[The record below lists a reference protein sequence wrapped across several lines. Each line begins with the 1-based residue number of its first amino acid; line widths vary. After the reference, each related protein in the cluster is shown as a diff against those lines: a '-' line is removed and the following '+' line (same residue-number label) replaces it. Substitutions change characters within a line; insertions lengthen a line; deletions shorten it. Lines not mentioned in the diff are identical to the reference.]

1 MDFLLVLLDKILSII
16 HRGRFL
22 QLKNYHELLL
32 SIKVHASRIQ
42 QFNHLW
48 RVGNFDHFINLFPY
62 DCCGRD
68 GLERLVSVVILSV

>member
-22 QLKNYHELLL
+22 QLKHYHELLL